1 MWRQK
6 EANMEREYEAADNGV
21 IELGVASEVTNGDG
35 NRLTDSPQGRQQPGI
50 LED

>member
-1 MWRQK
+1 
-6 EANMEREYEAADNGV
+6 MEREYEAADNGV